1 MTKAYNA
8 NQVHKYGYRSLS
20 TMPSKEESIRRVQEA
35 AERLERIMRE
45 SERKYNA

>member
-20 TMPSKEESIRRVQEA
+20 TMPSKEDSIRRVQEA
-35 AERLERIMRE
+35 AERLENIMRE
-45 SERKYNA
+45 NEKKYNA

>member
-20 TMPSKEESIRRVQEA
+20 AMPSKEESIRRVQEA
-35 AERLERIMRE
+35 AERLGKIMRE
-45 SERKYNA
+45 NEKKYNA

>member
-20 TMPSKEESIRRVQEA
+20 TMPSKEESIHRVQEA
-35 AERLERIMRE
+35 AERLEKIMRE
-45 SERKYNA
+45 SGKKYNA

>member
-20 TMPSKEESIRRVQEA
+20 AMPSKEEYIRRVQEA
-35 AERLERIMRE
+35 AERLGKIMRE
-45 SERKYNA
+45 NEKKYNA